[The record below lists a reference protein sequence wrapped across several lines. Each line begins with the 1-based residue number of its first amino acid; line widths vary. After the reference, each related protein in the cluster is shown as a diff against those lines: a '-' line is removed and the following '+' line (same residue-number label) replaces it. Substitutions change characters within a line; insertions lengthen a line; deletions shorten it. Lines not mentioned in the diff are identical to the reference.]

1 MYQMVFSDLTE
12 KGFLVTR
19 GLKYGADFLAY
30 EGDPTTCHAR
40 YMVHVV
46 DAKSG
51 ENSDAAET
59 ATISMQTLIRCE
71 RLANSVKKDLL
82 IAYRQPS

>member
-1 MYQMVFSDLTE
+1 MNNKDPSVLQGSPKDAAIDDMYQMVFSDLTE

-30 EGDPTTCHAR
+30 EGDPATCHAR

-46 DAKSG
+46 DAKAS
-51 ENSDAAET
+51 ENSDAAES
-59 ATISMQTLIRCE
+59 ATISM
-71 RLANSVKKDLL
+71 
-82 IAYRQPS
+82 